1 MIGWQLMAY
10 SRPPTAQEAVL
21 AELRRVIATGQIAP
35 GAPIR
40 QDALAEQLG
49 VSRVPVREA
58 LKILEGEGQVHYE
71 PHRGYTVAELSAAD
85 LDEVYRLRE
94 LLEAEAIRQ
103 AVRRLTADDL
113 VRIRAAGKALHAA
126 TKAADMEGITDAN
139 REFHFALFEACGQP
153 RLVRLIR
160 QLWDATEVYRAVYF
174 QSVAN
179 RKLVLHE
186 HDALEKAL
194 VARDAKAA
202 IRIMDEHRRNA
213 VSRLALS

>member
-1 MIGWQLMAY
+1 M
-10 SRPPTAQEAVL
+10 L
-21 AELRRVIATGQIAP
+21 AELRRVIATGAIAP

-71 PHRGYTVAELSAAD
+71 PHRGYTVTELSAAD

-103 AVRRLTADDL
+103 AVRRLTPEDL

>member
-1 MIGWQLMAY
+1 
-10 SRPPTAQEAVL
+10 VL
-21 AELRRVIATGQIAP
+21 AELRRVIATGAIAP

-71 PHRGYTVAELSAAD
+71 PHRGYTVTELSAAD

-94 LLEAEAIRQ
+94 LLEAESIRQ
-103 AVRRLTADDL
+103 AVRRLTPEDL

-179 RKLVLHE
+179 RTLVLHE

>member
-1 MIGWQLMAY
+1 MAY

-21 AELRRVIATGQIAP
+21 AELRRVIATGAIAP

-71 PHRGYTVAELSAAD
+71 PHRGYTVTELSAAD

-103 AVRRLTADDL
+103 AVRRLTPEDL